1 MGAKVLRGLGA
12 VGLVTGSLMI
22 VAGAAWSTPGGL
34 GAGASPGGS
43 GLPGELPGS
52 EIVEEVLAVPGSAM
66 AEPAREAPENSES
79 DYSAAARDDDAQRQ
93 GESRDAYITRTCERI
108 LGKAP
113 TGGLDKTTDPADGA
127 RVAPGDEVEVKLD
140 WDPADWSGQSLHK
153 VLDCVTINGDFVLD
167 LSVEERPTDNDG
179 NFKTAY
185 KIPVEVVAGDEICDQ
200 GFLSGDS
207 AGGGFEQ
214 DRSNQVCFKVE
225 KDSERAAAPTPEE
238 TAPAVPPSPA
248 QPTPVPTDVLGEQLT
263 APAPTPAPAPEAV
276 PAVRVPSVVAPAPA
290 PVTMPELVAGDTLP
304 RTGQETRRGPLLA
317 GGVILMLGG
326 LGLIGGNRRPRHAA
340 SLSV

>member
-1 MGAKVLRGLGA
+1 VD
-12 VGLVTGSLMI
+12 
-22 VAGAAWSTPGGL
+22 
-34 GAGASPGGS
+34 
-43 GLPGELPGS
+43 
-52 EIVEEVLAVPGSAM
+52 EVLAVPGSVV
-66 AEPAREAPENSES
+66 AEPAREAPEKSES
-79 DYSAAARDDDAQRQ
+79 EYSAAARSDDAQRQ
-93 GESRDAYITRTCERI
+93 GESRNAYITRTCERI
-108 LGKAP
+108 LGQPP

-127 RVAPGDEVEVKLD
+127 RVAPGDEINVKLD

-153 VLDCVTINGDFVLD
+153 VIDCVTVNGNFVLD

-179 NFKTAY
+179 KFKTVY
-185 KIPVEVVAGDEICDQ
+185 MIPVDVVAGDEICDQ

-225 KDSERAAAPTPEE
+225 KDSGRAAAAPAPEE

-248 QPTPVPTDVLGEQLT
+248 QPAPVPTDVLGEQMT
-263 APAPTPAPAPEAV
+263 MPAPAPAPEAAPARV
-276 PAVRVPSVVAPAPA
+276 PAVAAQAPAPA
-290 PVTMPELVAGDTLP
+290 AAPRLDLTGGTLP

-326 LGLIGGNRRPRHAA
+326 LGLIGGNRRPRRAA

>member
-12 VGLVTGSLMI
+12 VGLVTGMLMI

-34 GAGASPGGS
+34 GSGVSPSGL
-43 GLPGELPGS
+43 GLPGEPPGS
-52 EIVEEVLAVPGSAM
+52 EIVEEVLAVPGSVVT
-66 AEPAREAPENSES
+66 EPAPEAPENSES
-79 DYSAAARDDDAQRQ
+79 DYSAAARGDDAQRQ

-108 LGKAP
+108 LGKPP
-113 TGGLDKTTDPADGA
+113 TGGLDKTTDPGDGA

-153 VLDCVTINGDFVLD
+153 VIDCVTINGDFVLD

-179 NFKTAY
+179 KFRTVY
-185 KIPVEVVAGDEICDQ
+185 MIPVDVVAGDEICDQ

-225 KDSERAAAPTPEE
+225 KDSERAAAPAPEG

-248 QPTPVPTDVLGEQLT
+248 QP
-263 APAPTPAPAPEAV
+263 APAQP
-276 PAVRVPSVVAPAPA
+276 
-290 PVTMPELVAGDTLP
+290 
-304 RTGQETRRGPLLA
+304 
-317 GGVILMLGG
+317 
-326 LGLIGGNRRPRHAA
+326 
-340 SLSV
+340 

>member
-1 MGAKVLRGLGA
+1 
-12 VGLVTGSLMI
+12 MI

-34 GAGASPGGS
+34 GVGASPGGS

-52 EIVEEVLAVPGSAM
+52 EIVEEVLAVPGSLV

-79 DYSAAARDDDAQRQ
+79 DYSAAARDDDAQRRD
-93 GESRDAYITRTCERI
+93 ESRDAYITRTCERI

-113 TGGLDKTTDPADGA
+113 TGGLDKTTDPADGES
-127 RVAPGDEVEVKLD
+127 VAPGDEVEVKLD
-140 WDPADWSGQSLHK
+140 WDPADWSGESLHK
-153 VLDCVTINGDFVLD
+153 VIDCVTINGDFVLD

-179 NFKTAY
+179 KFKTAY
-185 KIPVEVVAGDEICDQ
+185 RIPVEVVAGDEICDQ

-225 KDSERAAAPTPEE
+225 KDTERAAAPAPEE
-238 TAPAVPPSPA
+238 SAPATPPPA
-248 QPTPVPTDVLGEQLT
+248 QPAPVPTDVLGEQLT
-263 APAPTPAPAPEAV
+263 APAPVPAPAPVAV
-276 PAVRVPSVVAPAPA
+276 PAGLTAVAAQAPAPA
-290 PVTMPELVAGDTLP
+290 PVPTPDLLLAGGTLP

-317 GGVILMLGG
+317 GGVILMMGG